1 MHDTCSL
8 LQPPSHCPLQALLRR
23 GFSPLPA
30 NLGDAFVGI
39 RKRHLQRP
47 KAAWPDISP
56 TVQHSLVPTVQMALA
71 FPASPPFSVPLPRSL
86 VLEGRGSGVGLG
98 ASPWSWSLRVSVDRR
113 VLSRQ
118 GHQDPRRTHLTA
130 LTLGE
135 SGQSP
140 SPRAKM
146 GPPCSGNTA
155 FLLHSV
161 PRKARPGLCPNP

>member
-1 MHDTCSL
+1 MSTCSL
-8 LQPPSHCPLQALLRR
+8 LQPLSHCPLHALLRC

-39 RKRHLQRP
+39 RKRHLHRP

-56 TVQHSLVPTVQMALA
+56 TVQHSLVPTAQVALA
-71 FPASPPFSVPLPRSL
+71 FPASASFSVPLPQSL
-86 VLEGRGSGVGLG
+86 VLEGRGSGVGRG
-98 ASPWSWSLRVSVDRR
+98 PSPCGWSLRVSVDRR

-118 GHQDPRRTHLTA
+118 GHQDPRRTQLAA

-140 SPRAKM
+140 SPGAKM

-155 FLLHSV
+155 SLLHSV
-161 PRKARPGLCPNP
+161 PRKAHPGLCPNP